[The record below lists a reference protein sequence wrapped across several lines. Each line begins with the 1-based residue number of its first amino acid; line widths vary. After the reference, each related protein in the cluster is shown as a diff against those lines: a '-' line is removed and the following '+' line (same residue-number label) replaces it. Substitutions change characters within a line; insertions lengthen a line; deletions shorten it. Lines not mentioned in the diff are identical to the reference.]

1 MTKPASL
8 ISHDKFVINL
18 AVIKEM
24 FEVSIVSAASS
35 AAYVFFCL
43 FFTEHRYTMALN
55 HDVAICMV
63 NMLMSLR
70 LALGFHPHVDKPA
83 FVSEYVWL

>member
-1 MTKPASL
+1 
-8 ISHDKFVINL
+8 
-18 AVIKEM
+18 M
-24 FEVSIVSAASS
+24 F
-35 AAYVFFCL
+35 

-70 LALGFHPHVDKPA
+70 LALGLHPHVDKPA